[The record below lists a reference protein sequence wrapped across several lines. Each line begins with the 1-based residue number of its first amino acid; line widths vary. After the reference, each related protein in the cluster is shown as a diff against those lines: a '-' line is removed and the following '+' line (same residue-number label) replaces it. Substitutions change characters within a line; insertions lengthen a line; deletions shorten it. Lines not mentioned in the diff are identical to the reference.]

1 MAPVTVGRWDWLL
14 ISIIVGTFA
23 SLIRWFVAH
32 QAETATTH
40 GAWRQGEAILA
51 SPWVAG
57 PLRLAYAV
65 GLPAIALF
73 WQSALSARGLG
84 LLPLPVTRSGPALD
98 GLFFP
103 TWDVWIKGLGWMVG
117 ISAAFW
123 LIVVLGDVAARERRG
138 NAPASGRRLIHLSPG
153 ALPRIVEDAVVYQ
166 IHWAFYREPFIFLW
180 GTPLGI
186 WLGAIPVVFEVA
198 INPRLWEQ
206 LHAEGPPAVRA
217 VLVRGGIFVASAL
230 VMIYTQNLWMALGL
244 DLLVGALALSRQV
257 PDRISAVARH
267 SLLVPPTPPATQ

>member
-1 MAPVTVGRWDWLL
+1 M
-14 ISIIVGTFA
+14 
-23 SLIRWFVAH
+23 
-32 QAETATTH
+32 
-40 GAWRQGEAILA
+40 
-51 SPWVAG
+51 
-57 PLRLAYAV
+57 
-65 GLPAIALF
+65 
-73 WQSALSARGLG
+73 
-84 LLPLPVTRSGPALD
+84 
-98 GLFFP
+98 
-103 TWDVWIKGLGWMVG
+103 
-117 ISAAFW
+117 
-123 LIVVLGDVAARERRG
+123 
-138 NAPASGRRLIHLSPG
+138 
-153 ALPRIVEDAVVYQ
+153 VYQ

-257 PDRISAVARH
+257 PDRPSAVARH
-267 SLLVPPTPPATQ
+267 SLLVPPIPPATQ